1 MFPQIL
7 CGAILRHLSR
17 REIQMSNEQ
26 KAPPH
31 LFATDDSRTER
42 GSQITQAASI
52 PAVIGPAVIHVS
64 HIAAYEAGS
73 EAA

>member
-1 MFPQIL
+1 
-7 CGAILRHLSR
+7 
-17 REIQMSNEQ
+17 MSNEQ
-26 KAPPH
+26 KAPTH

-42 GSQITQAASI
+42 GSQITQAVSS
-52 PAVIGPAVIHVS
+52 PAVIGPAVVHVS